1 MNIIL
6 YGQLILIVNTLK
18 AGLTGSLKKIFQS
31 SEERAGRV
39 FNIVRSM
46 SLKPELLRS
55 SLDLYSVLIQ
65 RETTSLPRWVR
76 EMIAAYVSGL
86 QKCEYWSIGH
96 LNDLR
101 SEGAD
106 ESLLEAIRCSDVEE
120 APIDNK
126 YREVLKFAEKLTIKA
141 DQMTKED
148 VVNLRKH
155 SWSDTDI
162 LEITHIVGYFNYITR
177 VADGLGVELE
187 ESWTCNVGLFPIT
200 EKAIRFNNLYLNNVK
215 RKNS

>member
-1 MNIIL
+1 
-6 YGQLILIVNTLK
+6 
-18 AGLTGSLKKIFQS
+18 
-31 SEERAGRV
+31 
-39 FNIVRSM
+39 
-46 SLKPELLRS
+46 
-55 SLDLYSVLIQ
+55 
-65 RETTSLPRWVR
+65 
-76 EMIAAYVSGL
+76 MIAAYVSGL

-141 DQMTKED
+141 NQMTKED
-148 VVNLRKH
+148 IVNLRKH

-187 ESWTCNVGLFPIT
+187 ESWNCNVV
-200 EKAIRFNNLYLNNVK
+200 YLQLQK
-215 RKNS
+215 KP